1 MEALYKS
8 IGKATVLANPGHYAW
23 NCVLEFLQFTQA
35 ELLQVRHYICM
46 KPFILFQECI
56 TLQFLQEN
64 FKEEIDNDLTVDW
77 DLVKIILKGRDERD
91 PTQE

>member
-1 MEALYKS
+1 MDLYVS
-8 IGKATVLANPGHYAW
+8 IGKERILENPGQYAW

-35 ELLQVRHYICM
+35 ELLQVRPFLSM

-56 TLQFLQEN
+56 TLQFLKDN

-77 DLVKIILKGRDERD
+77 DLVKIILKSRDERN

>member
-1 MEALYKS
+1 METLYVS
-8 IGKATVLANPGHYAW
+8 IGKERILANPGQYPW

-35 ELLQVRHYICM
+35 ELVQVRPFLSM
-46 KPFILFQECI
+46 KSLILYQECI

-77 DLVKIILKGRDERD
+77 DLAKIILKGRDERN
-91 PTQE
+91 PTKE

>member
-1 MEALYKS
+1 MDLYVS
-8 IGKATVLANPGHYAW
+8 IGKERILENPGHYAW

-35 ELLQVRHYICM
+35 ELLQFRHYICM

-64 FKEEIDNDLTVDW
+64 FSKEIDNDLTVDW
-77 DLVKIILKGRDERD
+77 DLVKIILKSRDERN